1 VGQLAVKP
9 QGLRN
14 IGIEPKD
21 DRTVVVDEI
30 GTSTYDLVD
39 LAPEIA
45 IGTASV
51 VGEVL
56 GPQIFIPGS
65 GVAAGAA
72 ARGLLGAFGTRRL
85 AAQAAGAGVGDIAGN
100 YGVEAVQ
107 ALRGEQYET
116 PAEIWSRAGSQ
127 GAIVAGL
134 TFGLGLPLN
143 ALGSATNKVAD
154 ISRARLAEGNSNNGV
169 SVTAQDAIDARERLT
184 QTLKDA
190 GYSDADIEDIVPV
203 LTIKHMLGDR
213 GTFTGKFATVLEGIG
228 SKQLGDKIPAQ
239 AVEFLGK
246 IDNIVRAGEAAGRSQ
261 IEIADLVK
269 ESLTKTEIAQAK
281 KGLDG
286 IVKLQEQLGPK
297 MSAAKDVTQITDL
310 IKGALELRW
319 LTE

>member
-1 VGQLAVKP
+1 MATWTLYDGTQVELPDNMTDGQALNVIAKAFPAKAARVGVSPDIEREYDLTSGVKNASARFSQALAQGNTKEIKAAADADYGPGNWEITPWGQLAVKP
-9 QGLRN
+9 EGLRN

-65 GVAAGAA
+65 GVAAGTA
-72 ARGLLGAFGTRRL
+72 ARGLLGSFGTRRL
-85 AAQAAGAGVGDIAGN
+85 AAQAAGAGAGDIAGN

-154 ISRARLAEGNSNNGV
+154 ISKARLAEGNSNNG
-169 SVTAQDAIDARERLT
+169 S
-184 QTLKDA
+184 
-190 GYSDADIEDIVPV
+190 
-203 LTIKHMLGDR
+203 
-213 GTFTGKFATVLEGIG
+213 
-228 SKQLGDKIPAQ
+228 
-239 AVEFLGK
+239 
-246 IDNIVRAGEAAGRSQ
+246 
-261 IEIADLVK
+261 
-269 ESLTKTEIAQAK
+269 
-281 KGLDG
+281 
-286 IVKLQEQLGPK
+286 
-297 MSAAKDVTQITDL
+297 
-310 IKGALELRW
+310 
-319 LTE
+319 